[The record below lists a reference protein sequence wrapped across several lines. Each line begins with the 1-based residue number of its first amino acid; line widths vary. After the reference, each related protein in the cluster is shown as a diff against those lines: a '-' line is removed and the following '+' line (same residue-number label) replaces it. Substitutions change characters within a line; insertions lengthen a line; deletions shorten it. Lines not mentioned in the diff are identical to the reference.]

1 MIYSASKKV
10 IQGGNYEHQSML
22 NKLDLYLLGNR
33 ITEAQYTE
41 LVELMNSQ
49 PTE

>member
-1 MIYSASKKV
+1 MIYAASKKV
-10 IQGGNYEHQSML
+10 IQGGNYEKQSML